1 MANKDE
7 EAEVERRK
15 HAAKL
20 DRRNDEIEKERA
32 GWAQMYEAMQQEID
46 ALRQGEEAPS
56 FRMVPSPPPIN
67 STRLPSEGGSRAD
80 SEVNE

>member
-1 MANKDE
+1 
-7 EAEVERRK
+7 VERRK

-46 ALRQGEEAPS
+46 SLRQGEAPS

-67 STRLPSEGGSRAD
+67 STRLPSEGVFGSRAD